1 MKIQGGFEPMTP
13 MTSEKHPKKPKILQ
27 LDLNPHPLGLKASML
42 PLSYQDSLQ
51 YLLKNE
57 LAINTP
63 VVQF

>member
-13 MTSEKHPKKPKILQ
+13 MTSEKTPKKPKILL

-51 YLLKNE
+51 YLLKMS
-57 LAINTP
+57 
-63 VVQF
+63 